1 VSLVARGASLIANI
15 QLCKAAGEAGDKLR
29 LRSWIAIQLIGE
41 DDAPIPNEKYSVLL
55 PGGTIVSGTLDAEGM
70 ASIQNIPSGVCSV
83 SFPDLD
89 KEAWTPVKTS
99 TETQAQ
105 TQAAPAESAA

>member
-1 VSLVARGASLIANI
+1 MSLVAHV

-41 DDAPIPNEKYSVLL
+41 DDAPIPNEKYAVLL
-55 PGGTIVSGTLDAEGM
+55 PGGTIREGTLDAQGTARVE
-70 ASIQNIPSGVCSV
+70 NIPGGVCSV

-89 KEAWTPVKTS
+89 KDAWTPV
-99 TETQAQ
+99 ETQSQ
-105 TQAAPAESAA
+105 TQTDSAAAETAA

>member
-1 VSLVARGASLIANI
+1 MSLVAHV

-41 DDAPIPNEKYSVLL
+41 DDAPIPNEKYAVIL
-55 PGGTIVSGTLDAEGM
+55 PGGTIVSGTLDDQGM
-70 ASIQNIPSGVCSV
+70 ARVENIPSGVCSV

-89 KEAWTPVKTS
+89 KDAWTPV
-99 TETQAQ
+99 ETQS
-105 TQAAPAESAA
+105 TTTEAATESAA

>member
-1 VSLVARGASLIANI
+1 MSQVAHI

-29 LRSWIAIQLIGE
+29 LRSWIAIQLVGE

-55 PGGTIVSGTLDAEGM
+55 LGGTIVSGTLDAEGM
-70 ASIQNIPSGVCSV
+70 ASIRNIPAGVCSV

-89 KEAWTPVKTS
+89 KDAWTPVETS
-99 TETQAQ
+99 TETQS
-105 TQAAPAESAA
+105 APAESAA

>member
-1 VSLVARGASLIANI
+1 MSLVAHI

-29 LRSWIAIQLIGE
+29 LRSWIAIQLVGE

-55 PGGTIVSGTLDAEGM
+55 LGGTIVSGTLDAEGM
-70 ASIQNIPSGVCSV
+70 ASIRNIPAGVCSV

-89 KEAWTPVKTS
+89 KDAWAPV
-99 TETQAQ
+99 ETQSQ
-105 TQAAPAESAA
+105 TQSAPAESAA

>member
-1 VSLVARGASLIANI
+1 MSLVAHV

-41 DDAPIPNEKYSVLL
+41 DDKAIPNEKYAVLL

-70 ASIQNIPSGVCSV
+70 ARVDNIPSGMCSV

-89 KEAWTPVKTS
+89 KDAWTPVETES
-99 TETQAQ
+99 TTTDVPA
-105 TQAAPAESAA
+105 AESAA

>member
-1 VSLVARGASLIANI
+1 MSLVAHV

-41 DDAPIPNEKYSVLL
+41 DDAPIPNEKYAVML
-55 PGGTIVSGTLDAEGM
+55 PGGTIVSGTLDARGL
-70 ASIQNIPSGVCSV
+70 ARVDNIPSGVCSV

-89 KEAWTPVKTS
+89 KDAWTPVE
-99 TETQAQ
+99 TESETTAE
-105 TQAAPAESAA
+105 AAPAESAA

>member
-1 VSLVARGASLIANI
+1 MSRVAHV

-41 DDAPIPNEKYSVLL
+41 DDEPIPNERYAVMLA
-55 PGGTIVSGTLDAEGM
+55 GGTIVSGTLDAEGM
-70 ASIQNIPSGVCSV
+70 ARVENIPSGVCGV

-89 KEAWTPVKTS
+89 KDAWTPVE
-99 TETQAQ
+99 TESPTTTA
-105 TQAAPAESAA
+105 AAPAESAA

>member
-1 VSLVARGASLIANI
+1 MSLVAHV

-29 LRSWIAIQLIGE
+29 LRSWVAIQLIGE

-70 ASIQNIPSGVCSV
+70 ATIRNIPSGVCSV

-89 KEAWTPVKTS
+89 KEAWTSV
-99 TETQAQ
+99 ETQTQ
-105 TQAAPAESAA
+105 TAPAESAA